1 MTRTPLYHALCRDPV
16 TVQASLFTPV
26 CGWCVWVVCVGG
38 VLVVLFCWLVLVLLV
53 LVGWLARVLLVLAGC
68 VV

>member
-1 MTRTPLYHALCRDPV
+1 MPGPGNSPGLSLY
-16 TVQASLFTPV
+16 S
-26 CGWCVWVVCVGG
+26 CVWVVCVGG